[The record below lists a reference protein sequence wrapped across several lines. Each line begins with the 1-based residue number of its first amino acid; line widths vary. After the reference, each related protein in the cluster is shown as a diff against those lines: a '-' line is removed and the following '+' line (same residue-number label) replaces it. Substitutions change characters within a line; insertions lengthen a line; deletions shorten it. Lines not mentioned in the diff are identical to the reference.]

1 MFGYRITHQLPNIG
15 KQFICLW
22 DIFQSEPVVVEV
34 IVDNSSIGL
43 ASFGYMRKKSGT
55 AKLAHKH
62 GIFRELFQNFN
73 KLFSKHSFLA
83 HKWQR
88 CRQIHFRHTFNS
100 NLIFST
106 PDNSSMVRLM
116 LFSYICT
123 FPRSRVKDFKGSST
137 CLAIR

>member
-43 ASFGYMRKKSGT
+43 ASFGYMLKKSGT
-55 AKLAHKH
+55 AKQVHKH

-83 HKWQR
+83 YKWQW
-88 CRQIHFRHTFNS
+88 CR
-100 NLIFST
+100 
-106 PDNSSMVRLM
+106 
-116 LFSYICT
+116 
-123 FPRSRVKDFKGSST
+123 
-137 CLAIR
+137 